1 MAHTLLKDLAKGN
14 KNSILKKRIITY
26 YIYNGNSTLT
36 DLAKVLDLSIP
47 TVTKLVEDMCQIG
60 FLNTYGKLETSGGRH
75 PHLYGLNPDACYF
88 IGVDIRRYSVNIGL
102 INFNGELVE
111 SQMNVPYVFENTMA
125 GLDALCEIITKFIES
140 LIIDVKKILNINVN
154 VSGRVNPE
162 SGYSYSWFNFGEVP
176 LSQLMSEK
184 TGYEVSID
192 NDTRAMTYGEYLR
205 SNISEKKDVLFVN
218 VSWGVGLG
226 IIIGGKVYAGKS
238 GFAGEF
244 GHTPAYDN
252 GLICHC
258 GKKGCL
264 ETEASGN
271 AIYRKLVERVQQ
283 GEMSLLADAVMKG
296 ELITLEMIADA
307 VNKEDTLCIELVE
320 ELGYELGKHIA
331 GLMNLFNPEMVI
343 IGGILSTTDDY
354 LILPIKT
361 SINKHSLNM
370 VNKYTIIKVSFLRE
384 RAGMIGACMLAR
396 WRGFDINNSQ

>member
-88 IGVDIRRYSVNIGL
+88 IGEDIRRYSVNIGL

-162 SGYSYSWFNFGEVP
+162 SGYSYSWCNFGEVP

-354 LILPIKT
+354 LILPIRT
-361 SINKHSLNM
+361 SIKKHSLNM
-370 VNKYTIIKVSFLRE
+370 VNKDTIIKVSFLRE

-396 WRGFDINNSQ
+396 SRVFDINNSQ

>member
-361 SINKHSLNM
+361 SIKKQSLNM
-370 VNKYTIIKVSFLRE
+370 VNKDTIIKVSFLRE

-396 WRGFDINNSQ
+396 SRVFDINNSQ

>member
-125 GLDALCEIITKFIES
+125 GLDALCEIITKFIDS

-361 SINKHSLNM
+361 AIKKHSLNM
-370 VNKYTIIKVSFLRE
+370 VNKDTIIKVSFLRE

-396 WRGFDINNSQ
+396 SRVFDINNSL

>member
-125 GLDALCEIITKFIES
+125 GLDALCEIITKFIDS

-361 SINKHSLNM
+361 SIKKHSLNM
-370 VNKYTIIKVSFLRE
+370 VNKDTIIKVSFLRE

-396 WRGFDINNSQ
+396 SRVFDINNSQ

>member
-154 VSGRVNPE
+154 VSGRVNPD

-361 SINKHSLNM
+361 SIKKHSLNM
-370 VNKYTIIKVSFLRE
+370 VNKDTIIKVSFLRE

-396 WRGFDINNSQ
+396 SRVFDINNSQ

>member
-184 TGYEVSID
+184 TVYEVSID

-361 SINKHSLNM
+361 SIKKHSLNM
-370 VNKYTIIKVSFLRE
+370 VNKDTIIKVSFLRE

-396 WRGFDINNSQ
+396 SRVFDINNSQ

>member
-111 SQMNVPYVFENTMA
+111 SQMNVPDVFENTMA

-361 SINKHSLNM
+361 SIKKHSLNM
-370 VNKYTIIKVSFLRE
+370 VNKDTIIKVSFLRE

-396 WRGFDINNSQ
+396 SRVFDINNSQ